1 MQKNLK
7 LLGAIAILG
16 ATLAISGIALQ
27 DAMAANSANK
37 SSFQSASME
46 VISVQETLDETGNGP
61 LAFASMKASNPTDV
75 LVLYDEECSLYTEV
89 NLKGKNSGTEA
100 VEMDEVR
107 AYHTIELWVDDTQI
121 GSEITLC
128 DRTYGMSTNILTQIE
143 DICNVVSGSDIDPES
158 TLDCDETFLDSWI
171 KTKAAHG
178 WHWAVVNVGNMP
190 EDGDGVY
197 TFEVRGNAYSSTE
210 DNKVNPEE
218 TGVAIGQRS
227 LTVIPI
233 QLDVDAVQP

>member
-7 LLGAIAILG
+7 LLGTIAILG
-16 ATLAISGIALQ
+16 ATLALSGFAIQ

-46 VISVQETLDETGNGP
+46 VISVQDTLDETGNGL
-61 LAFASMKASNPTDV
+61 LASASMKASNPTDV
-75 LVLYDEECSLYTEV
+75 LVLYDEECSLYTEL
-89 NLKGKNSGTEA
+89 NLKGNKDGGDA
-100 VEMDEVR
+100 VEMDEVQ
-107 AYHTIELWVDDTQI
+107 AYHTVELWVDENKI

-143 DICNVVSGSDIDPES
+143 EICDVVSGSEIDPDSEL
-158 TLDCDETFLDSWI
+158 TCDETFLDSWI
-171 KTKAAHG
+171 KTKSAHG
-178 WHWAVVNVGNMP
+178 WHWAVVNVGDLP
-190 EDGDGVY
+190 EDGDGLY
-197 TFEVRGNAYSSTE
+197 TFEVRGQAYSSTE

-218 TGVAIGQRS
+218 TGVAIGHRTLS
-227 LTVIPI
+227 VIPI